1 MAGITYRDQELEESF
16 SFSSCYDFNSSSF
29 QSIFSDE
36 SEDESYI
43 EIALEPSN
51 IQQKNYDG
59 DIDNWADEE
68 MELRISFSSSVPFQ
82 EPSTT
87 ASSIEYESAA
97 TMSKSPSSSSSKTTF
112 TMNSSSPSKES
123 GQWDTQMG
131 SEASNSTCRIQKANK
146 RKIQFP
152 KVHSFL
158 IMLNPILTV
167 SSEANGEN
175 GHPAN
180 TNQLEL
186 VRTRTKGSKETAT
199 TSSGIMT
206 RFLVKF
212 QTLKIRTLL
221 ASVMKS
227 CQETTFPREKKNIG
241 TYQRL
246 MKQFDKWLVR
256 KGQGSSSS
264 NSNKPF
270 GNGERS
276 GVMEKNVDAMSTCVG
291 GKDGKSTSCL
301 TSTKS
306 SPTHQGFSSGD
317 QDHKICAK
325 DSSIQAAIAHYNTQ
339 LGLLRAQASWVLKG
353 AKDADSVFTRSAASK
368 LKGRRCWLAD
378 D

>member
-1 MAGITYRDQELEESF
+1 MAGITYRDRELEESF

-36 SEDESYI
+36 SDDESYI

-51 IQQKNYDG
+51 IQQKNYGG
-59 DIDNWADEE
+59 DIDNWSDEE

-82 EPSTT
+82 EPSTP
-87 ASSIEYESAA
+87 ASSIDQYESAA
-97 TMSKSPSSSSSKTTF
+97 TMSKSPSSSSSTTTF
-112 TMNSSSPSKES
+112 TMNYSSSPSKES

-146 RKIQFP
+146 RKVQFP
-152 KVHSFL
+152 KVNSFL
-158 IMLNPILTV
+158 IMLNPSLTV
-167 SSEANGEN
+167 SSEANDEN
-175 GHPAN
+175 GRPAN
-180 TNQLEL
+180 NNQLEL

-199 TSSGIMT
+199 NSSGIMT

-227 CQETTFPREKKNIG
+227 CQETSFPREKKNMG
-241 TYQRL
+241 TYQKL
-246 MKQFDKWLVR
+246 MKPFDKWLVR
-256 KGQGSSSS
+256 KGQDSSSS
-264 NSNKPF
+264 SNKPF

-276 GVMEKNVDAMSTCVG
+276 GVAEKNVDAMSTPVG
-291 GKDGKSTSCL
+291 GKDGKSTSCRP

-306 SPTHQGFSSGD
+306 SPTHQAFSGGD

-325 DSSIQAAIAHYNTQ
+325 DNSIQAAIAHC
-339 LGLLRAQASWVLKG
+339 K
-353 AKDADSVFTRSAASK
+353 RSFVPNIV
-368 LKGRRCWLAD
+368 
-378 D
+378 